1 MTEQRYPDARDRA
14 GALPWERPGAVRRD
28 YEPHR
33 AGWLLA
39 LADASLLLGA
49 LSLCLGFLA
58 LMGLALGLA
67 AWVMASHDLGRM
79 RAGSMDPGGRA
90 ATTRGR
96 ARARAGAALSLYGAV
111 LWGWLL
117 AVIAR
122 A

>member
-1 MTEQRYPDARDRA
+1 MTEQRHPGARGRA

-28 YEPHR
+28 CEPHR
-33 AGWLLA
+33 AEWLLA

-79 RAGSMDPGGRA
+79 RAWSMDPSGQA
-90 ATTRGR
+90 AAIRGR
-96 ARARAGAALSLYGAV
+96 TRARAGAALSLYGAV

-122 A
+122 T

>member
-1 MTEQRYPDARDRA
+1 MTEQRHPGARGRA

-28 YEPHR
+28 CEPHR
-33 AGWLLA
+33 AEWLLA

-49 LSLCLGFLA
+49 LSLCLGFLT

-67 AWVMASHDLGRM
+67 AWVMASRDLGRM
-79 RAGSMDPGGRA
+79 RARSMDPSGQA
-90 ATTRGR
+90 AAIRSRT
-96 ARARAGAALSLYGAV
+96 RARAGAALSLYGAV

-122 A
+122 S

>member
-1 MTEQRYPDARDRA
+1 MTAQKHPGARDRA

-28 YEPHR
+28 CEPHR
-33 AGWLLA
+33 AAWLAA
-39 LADASLLLGA
+39 LADASLLLGT

-58 LMGLALGLA
+58 LTGLALGLA
-67 AWVMASHDLGRM
+67 AWVMASHDLGQM
-79 RAGSMDPGGRA
+79 RSGLMDRRGQA

-122 A
+122 S